1 MHLPI
6 YQIDAFADHAFA
18 GNPAAVVVLQAW
30 LPDALMQAI
39 AIENN
44 LAETAFLVEEATG
57 WRIRWFTPELEI
69 DLCGHAT
76 LASAFVV
83 FNELK
88 APGDCLRF
96 NSMSGPLSVE
106 RVGEMLVLDFPS
118 RPPMPCA
125 APEGLFEAL
134 GMSPRAIAKARDHF
148 IVMDSEAEVAALRPD
163 FAALDKVE
171 SFGMIVTAPGDSVDF
186 VSRFFTPAAG
196 IPEDPVTGSAHCT
209 LIPYW
214 AERLGKTQ
222 LSARQISRRGG
233 DLACEHCGDRVRI
246 GGRAV
251 KVIQGEFI
259 LPDMNEGGPPCR
271 SAPSASPLV
280 LPHVLSGRSQDNTSD

>member
-1 MHLPI
+1 
-6 YQIDAFADHAFA
+6 
-18 GNPAAVVVLQAW
+18 
-30 LPDALMQAI
+30 
-39 AIENN
+39 
-44 LAETAFLVEEATG
+44 
-57 WRIRWFTPELEI
+57 
-69 DLCGHAT
+69 
-76 LASAFVV
+76 
-83 FNELK
+83 
-88 APGDCLRF
+88 
-96 NSMSGPLSVE
+96 
-106 RVGEMLVLDFPS
+106 
-118 RPPMPCA
+118 
-125 APEGLFEAL
+125 
-134 GMSPRAIAKARDHF
+134 
-148 IVMDSEAEVAALRPD
+148 
-163 FAALDKVE
+163 VE

-259 LPDMNEGGPPCR
+259 LPDMNEGGPPYR

-280 LPHVLSGRSQDNTSD
+280 LPHVLSGRSPDNTSD